1 MGDELLTG
9 RYDIRGLLERD
20 GTGERWLAV
29 DLAMRRPV
37 VIWLSEPGRRIRVPD
52 GKPAHGR
59 LPVAGVVH
67 PNVLRTYDAG
77 RAADGRDYLVT
88 EFVEGTD
95 LAALVRTRGPLPG
108 AQVADVAVQLARGL
122 EAVHATGSVL
132 GRVEPRDLLLTDSGS
147 VKITGPSNA
156 LTVDPDTGRPAGDP
170 AYIAPERASGQPAS
184 TASDWYGLGC
194 VLHQLLVGRP
204 PFTGDAE
211 SVPASQVG
219 VPVTPVQQRLP
230 DADNRV
236 TSLIDGLLA
245 KDPCQR
251 PASATEFE
259 ARLATAPERTL
270 VLAVPA
276 ADTDPP
282 RSDTATDVPVI
293 RLTVPPPL
301 FRRRT
306 PIMARA
312 RRLTG
317 AGSVVSAVIVVAA
330 GAVLFGAAGEEQAQ
344 STPASIDIRPSH
356 PVLASARPSS
366 PRASSTGRPSRNE
379 PTPRPT
385 VVTTSP
391 VTHSSPAPDPAARLR
406 DLAVLLRADRRAE
419 HNQRVQSAAMLLDQ
433 AAAAVT
439 DSSSATDLVRAAF
452 GQLADAERSDSWHPG
467 GSESTVLRALG
478 YRSPMT
484 THRHS
489 RHDN

>member
-20 GTGERWLAV
+20 ETGERWLAV

-37 VIWLSEPGRRIRVPD
+37 VIWLSQPDPRIRVPD

-67 PNVLRTYDAG
+67 PNVPRMYDAG

-95 LAALVRTRGPLPG
+95 LA
-108 AQVADVAVQLARGL
+108 
-122 EAVHATGSVL
+122 E
-132 GRVEPRDLLLTDSGS
+132 
-147 VKITGPSNA
+147 
-156 LTVDPDTGRPAGDP
+156 
-170 AYIAPERASGQPAS
+170 
-184 TASDWYGLGC
+184 
-194 VLHQLLVGRP
+194 
-204 PFTGDAE
+204 
-211 SVPASQVG
+211 
-219 VPVTPVQQRLP
+219 
-230 DADNRV
+230 
-236 TSLIDGLLA
+236 
-245 KDPCQR
+245 
-251 PASATEFE
+251 
-259 ARLATAPERTL
+259 PERTL
-270 VLAVPA
+270 VLAVPV
-276 ADTDPP
+276 ADTDPS

-356 PVLASARPSS
+356 PVRASARPSS
-366 PRASSTGRPSRNE
+366 PPRPRASSTGRPSRDE

-391 VTHSSPAPDPAARLR
+391 VAHSSPAPDPAARLQ

-419 HNQRVQSAAMLLDQ
+419 HNQRVQSAASLLDQ

-439 DSSSATDLVRAAF
+439 DSSPATDLVRSAF
-452 GQLADAERSDSWHPG
+452 GQLADAERSDSWHPS
-467 GSESTVLRALG
+467 GSESTALRALG
-478 YRSPMT
+478 YRSPT
-484 THRHS
+484 TIHRRS